1 MSYQQPGTLW
11 KSGYFWLLVRK
22 MTRLSNLTTR
32 NLLIAMHDAI
42 ATAVALL
49 ASFYLR
55 FEGDWFFDRVPLLL
69 RMLPFFIALS
79 IVVCYAFNL
88 TTTKWRFFSLPDVL
102 NILRAAAVLTVALV
116 VLDYIFVA
124 PNVHGSSVAP
134 NVQGAFFLG
143 KITIILYFF
152 LEVFFLSG
160 SRFVYRYFR
169 YTRARYHARTDE
181 DAAPAL
187 LIGRAADAEVLL
199 RAIESGA
206 VKRLWPVGVLSPSPA
221 DRGQMI
227 RNIPVL
233 GGIDDLDDVIEDFAK
248 RNKPI
253 ARVVMAPSA
262 FEPDARPESVLMR
275 ARRHG
280 LIVSRLPSLESG
292 DAPRLTAVA
301 VEDLLLRPSEKID
314 YARLE
319 ALVKNKSVI
328 VTGGGGS
335 IGSEICDRV
344 ATFGAARLLVIENSE
359 PALYAVV
366 ESLTAQN
373 TEAAIEGR
381 IADIRD
387 RDRIHRLMS
396 EFKPD
401 IVFHAAALKHVPILE
416 RDWSEGVKTNIFGSI
431 NVADAAI
438 ASGAEAMVMISTDK
452 AIEPVSMLGLTK
464 RFAEMYCQALDHDLA
479 TQSDGKS
486 RMRLISVRFGNVLA
500 SNGSVVPKFK
510 AQIEAGGPVTVT
522 HPDMVRYFMTIRE
535 ACDLV
540 LTAATHALTPV
551 RPDVSVYVLN
561 MGQPVKIVD
570 LAERMIR
577 LSGLQP
583 GHDIE
588 IVFTGMRPGERLN
601 EILFAT
607 EEPTVEIGLAGI
619 MAAKPNEPP
628 MQTLRKWIG
637 MLEQAIAKDDRATI
651 KAVLKDAV
659 PEFGP
664 VAAAEATARS
674 GPILQS

>member
-1 MSYQQPGTLW
+1 
-11 KSGYFWLLVRK
+11 
-22 MTRLSNLTTR
+22 MTRLSNLTLR
-32 NLLIAMHDAI
+32 NLLIAVHDAL
-42 ATAVALL
+42 ATTLAVL

-55 FEGDWFFDRVPLLL
+55 FEGEAFFDRLPLLL
-69 RMLPFFIALS
+69 RILPYFVAFS
-79 IVVCYAFNL
+79 VVVCFVFNL
-88 TTTKWRFFSLPDVL
+88 TTTKWRFISLPDAL
-102 NILRAAAVLTVALV
+102 NILRVATVLTFALLV
-116 VLDYIFVA
+116 MDYIFIA
-124 PNVHGSSVAP
+124 PNVHGKLVAQNLQTP
-134 NVQGAFFLG
+134 FFVG
-143 KITIILYFF
+143 KITIILYWF
-152 LEVFFLSG
+152 LEVFFLSAL
-160 SRFVYRYFR
+160 RFAYRYFR
-169 YTRARYHARTDE
+169 YTRTRYHARTE
-181 DAAPAL
+181 GASPAL
-187 LIGRAADAEVLL
+187 LIGRAADAEILL
-199 RAIESGA
+199 RGIESGA
-206 VKRLWPVGVLSPSPA
+206 VKHLWPVGILSPSPS
-221 DRGQMI
+221 DRGQLI
-227 RNIPVL
+227 RSIPVV
-233 GGIDDLDDVIEDFAK
+233 GGIDDIEGVIADFAQ

-253 ARVVMAPSA
+253 ARVVMTPSA

-275 ARRHG
+275 ARRLG
-280 LIVSRLPSLESG
+280 LIVNRLPSLESG
-292 DAPRLTAVA
+292 ETPRLTAVA
-301 VEDLLLRPSEKID
+301 VEDLLLRPSENID

-319 ALVKNKSVI
+319 ALVKNKAVI

-344 ATFGAARLLVIENSE
+344 ATFGAARLLVVENSE
-359 PALYAVV
+359 PALYAV
-366 ESLTAQN
+366 
-373 TEAAIEGR
+373 TEALGAHKTGAVIEGR

-387 RDRIHRLMS
+387 RERIMRLMK

-431 NVADAAI
+431 NVADAAL
-438 ASGAEAMVMISTDK
+438 AAGAEAMVMISTDK

-479 TQSDGKS
+479 SQPGPGAGQ

-540 LTAATHALTPV
+540 ITAATHALAPV

-601 EILFAT
+601 EILFAS
-607 EEPTVEIGLAGI
+607 EEPTIEIGVAGV

-628 MQTLRKWIG
+628 MQALRKWIAA
-637 MLEQAIAKDDRATI
+637 LEQAIARDDRTTI
-651 KAVLKDAV
+651 RAVLKDAV
-659 PEFGP
+659 PEFGST
-664 VAAAEATARS
+664 AA
-674 GPILQS
+674 

>member
-1 MSYQQPGTLW
+1 MMR
-11 KSGYFWLLVRK
+11 V
-22 MTRLSNLTTR
+22 SNLTLR
-32 NLLIAMHDAI
+32 NLLIAVHDAM
-42 ATAVALL
+42 ATSLALFV
-49 ASFYLR
+49 SFYLR
-55 FEGDWFFDRVPLLL
+55 FEGDAFFDRLPLLL
-69 RMLPFFIALS
+69 RILPYFAAFGV
-79 IVVCYAFNL
+79 VVCYAFNL
-88 TTTKWRFFSLPDVL
+88 TTTKWRFISLPDAL
-102 NILRAAAVLTVALV
+102 NILRVSTVLTLALV

-124 PNVHGSSVAP
+124 PNIHGTPVAP

-143 KITIILYFF
+143 KITIVLYWF
-152 LEVFFLSG
+152 LEVFFLSAL
-160 SRFVYRYFR
+160 RFAYRYFR
-169 YTRARYHARTDE
+169 YTRVRHHARSA
-181 DAAPAL
+181 DASPTL
-187 LIGRAADAEVLL
+187 LIGRAADAEIFL
-199 RAIESGA
+199 RGIESGA
-206 VKRLWPVGVLSPSPA
+206 VKRIWPVGLLSPSPS
-221 DRGQMI
+221 DRGQLI

-233 GGIDDLDDVIEDFAK
+233 GGIDDIEDVIADFAK
-248 RNKPI
+248 RNRPI
-253 ARVVMAPSA
+253 ARVVMTPSA
-262 FEPDARPESVLMR
+262 FEPDAQPESVLMR
-275 ARRHG
+275 ARRLG

-292 DAPRLTAVA
+292 ETPRLTNVA
-301 VEDLLLRPSEKID
+301 VEDLLLRSSENID

-319 ALVKNKSVI
+319 ALVKNKAVI

-359 PALYAVV
+359 PALYAV
-366 ESLTAQN
+366 
-373 TEAAIEGR
+373 TEALAAHQSGAVIEGR

-387 RDRIHRLMS
+387 RKRIMRLMN

-431 NVADAAI
+431 NVADAAL
-438 ASGAEAMVMISTDK
+438 AAGAEAIVMISTDK

-464 RFAEMYCQALDHDLA
+464 RFAEMYCQALDHELA
-479 TQSDGKS
+479 SQPGAGPK
-486 RMRLISVRFGNVLA
+486 MRLISVRFGNVLA

-540 LTAATHALTPV
+540 ITAATHALAPV

-601 EILFAT
+601 EILFAR
-607 EEPTVEIGLAGI
+607 EEPTIEIGVAGI

-628 MQTLRKWIG
+628 MQTLRKWIAA
-637 MLEQAIAKDDRATI
+637 LEQAIAKDDRATI
-651 KAVLKDAV
+651 RAVLKDAV
-659 PEFGP
+659 PEFGSTE
-664 VAAAEATARS
+664 VEQAAASS
-674 GPILQS
+674 GILPT

>member
-1 MSYQQPGTLW
+1 MIRFPHLTL
-11 KSGYFWLLVRK
+11 
-22 MTRLSNLTTR
+22 R
-32 NLLIAMHDAI
+32 NVLIATHDAL
-42 ATAVALL
+42 ATALAVF

-55 FEGDWFFDRVPLLL
+55 FEGELFYDRVPLLL
-69 RMLPFFIALS
+69 RILPWFIAFS
-79 IVVCYAFNL
+79 VVVCYLFNL
-88 TTTKWRFFSLPDVL
+88 TATKWRFISLPDAL
-102 NILRAAAVLTVALV
+102 NILRVATVLTVGLL

-124 PNVHGSSVAP
+124 PNVYGT
-134 NVQGAFFLG
+134 FFLG
-143 KITIILYFF
+143 KITIILYWF
-152 LEVFFLSG
+152 LEVFFLSA
-160 SRFVYRYFR
+160 SRFAYRYFR
-169 YTRARYHARTDE
+169 YTRVRRHARTE

-187 LIGRAADAEVLL
+187 LIGRAADAEILL
-199 RAIESGA
+199 RGIESGA
-206 VKRLWPVGVLSPSPA
+206 VKRLWPVGVLSPSMA
-221 DRGQMI
+221 DRGQSI

-233 GGIDDLDDVIEDFAK
+233 GGLDDIEDVIRDFA
-248 RNKPI
+248 RRDKPI
-253 ARVVMAPSA
+253 KRVVMTPSA
-262 FEPDARPESVLMR
+262 FEPEARPEAVLMR
-275 ARRHG
+275 ARRLG

-292 DAPRLTAVA
+292 EAPRLTTVA
-301 VEDLLLRPSEKID
+301 IEDLLLRPSENID

-319 ALVKNKSVI
+319 ALVKGKSVI

-335 IGSEICDRV
+335 IGSEICDRAV
-344 ATFGAARLLVIENSE
+344 TFGAARLLVIENSE
-359 PALYAVV
+359 PALYAV
-366 ESLTAQN
+366 
-373 TEAAIEGR
+373 TEALAERETGALIEGR

-387 RDRIHRLMS
+387 RERILRLMS

-416 RDWSEGVKTNIFGSI
+416 RDWSESVKTNIFGSV
-431 NVADAAI
+431 NVADAAL
-438 ASGAEAMVMISTDK
+438 ATGAGAMVMISTDK

-479 TQSDGKS
+479 AQLDGKP

-540 LTAATHALTPV
+540 LTAATHALKPV
-551 RPDVSVYVLN
+551 REDVSVYVLN

-583 GHDIE
+583 GHDID

-607 EEPTVEIGLAGI
+607 EEPAVEIGVAGV

-628 MQTLRKWIG
+628 MPSLRNWIAA
-637 MLEQAIAKDDRATI
+637 LEQAIARDDRATI
-651 KAVLKDAV
+651 RAVLKDAV
-659 PEFGP
+659 PEFGS
-664 VAAAEATARS
+664 TA
-674 GPILQS
+674 I

>member
-1 MSYQQPGTLW
+1 MR
-11 KSGYFWLLVRK
+11 F
-22 MTRLSNLTTR
+22 SNLSFR
-32 NLLIAMHDAI
+32 NLLIAAHDAL
-42 ATAVALL
+42 ATALAIF

-55 FEGDWFFDRVPLLL
+55 FEGDAFFDRLPILL
-69 RMLPFFIALS
+69 RILPLFTAFS
-79 IVVCYAFNL
+79 VVVCYTFGL
-88 TTTKWRFFSLPDVL
+88 TTTKWRFISLPDAL
-102 NILRAAAVLTVALV
+102 NILRTATVLTLGLV

-124 PNVHGSSVAP
+124 PNVHGT
-134 NVQGAFFLG
+134 FFLG
-143 KITIILYFF
+143 KVTIVLYWF
-152 LEVFFLSG
+152 LEVFFLSAL
-160 SRFVYRYFR
+160 RFAYRYFR
-169 YTRARYHARTDE
+169 YTRVRRHARTE
-181 DAAPAL
+181 GASPTL
-187 LIGRAADAEVLL
+187 LIGRAADAEILL
-199 RAIESGA
+199 RGIENGA
-206 VKRLWPVGVLSPSPA
+206 VKRLWPVGVLSPSTA
-221 DRGQMI
+221 DRGQSI

-233 GGIDDLDDVIEDFAK
+233 GGVDDIEDIIRDFA
-248 RNKPI
+248 RREKPI
-253 ARVVMAPSA
+253 TRIVMTPSA
-262 FEPDARPESVLMR
+262 FEPDAHPESVLMR
-275 ARRHG
+275 ARRLG
-280 LIVSRLPSLESG
+280 LIVSRMPSLESG

-301 VEDLLLRPSEKID
+301 VEDLLLRASEKID

-366 ESLTAQN
+366 ESLVEQN
-373 TEAAIEGR
+373 TKPLIEGR

-387 RDRIHRLMS
+387 RDRIFRVMS

-431 NVADAAI
+431 NVADAA
-438 ASGAEAMVMISTDK
+438 AAAGAEAMVMISTDK
-452 AIEPVSMLGLTK
+452 AIEAVSMLGLTK

-479 TQSDGKS
+479 SQTDGKP

-540 LTAATHALTPV
+540 LTAATHALAHS
-551 RPDVSVYVLN
+551 DFSVYVLN

-570 LAERMIR
+570 LAERMIK

-583 GHDIE
+583 GHDID

-601 EILFAT
+601 EILFAF
-607 EEPTVEIGLAGI
+607 EEETVEIGIAGI
-619 MAAKPNEPP
+619 VAARPRESSLDA
-628 MQTLRKWIG
+628 MRAWLTTLHK
-637 MLEQAIAKDDRATI
+637 AVDDERRSLI
-651 KAVLKDAV
+651 EVVLKDAI
-659 PEFGP
+659 PEF
-664 VAAAEATARS
+664 ATGTGLASQSVPARIEQAQ
-674 GPILQS
+674 P